1 MSIPITLPLMAQ
13 VLISGVLAGAV
24 YALIALGLALV
35 FGVMGVINISH
46 GALLMLGA
54 YITYWLFTLVGMNPL
69 LSLAVSMPVL
79 FVVGMLIHKY
89 MIDRVVDAPEMTSLL
104 LTFGISIFIAN
115 MAMYF
120 WTSDFRSVPY
130 MTGSVRMGELAF
142 SKPRTVSFV
151 LALCITVSAF
161 LFLKKSRLGKAIR
174 ATTQNRDV
182 AMACGINVRRV
193 FMISFGL
200 GAAFAAAGGTL
211 ASIMF
216 SIYPQMGDLYT
227 VKSFAVI
234 ILGGAGNY
242 PGAFLGGI
250 ILGLA
255 ESLGS
260 FFLSAKVS
268 EAIAY
273 VLMIAVLLLR
283 PQGLLG
289 GRL

>member
-1 MSIPITLPLMAQ
+1 MSVPITLPLMAQ

-54 YITYWLFTLVGMNPL
+54 YITYWLFTLIGLNPL
-69 LSLAVSMPVL
+69 LSLVISMPAL
-79 FVVGMLIHKY
+79 FFLGMLIQKY
-89 MIDRVVDAPEMTSLL
+89 LIDRVVDAPEMTSLL
-104 LTFGISIFIAN
+104 LTFGISIFLAN
-115 MAMYF
+115 IAMYL
-120 WTSDFRSVPY
+120 WSSDFRSVPY
-130 MTGSVRMGELAF
+130 MTGSVKLGGLAF
-142 SKPRTVSFV
+142 SKPRTMSFF
-151 LALCITVSAF
+151 LALAITICAF

-174 ATTQNRDV
+174 ATTQNREV

-193 FMISFGL
+193 YMISFGL

-211 ASIMF
+211 ASTMF

-227 VKSFAVI
+227 IKSFAVI

-260 FFLSAKVS
+260 FFLSAKLS

-273 VLMIAVLLLR
+273 ILMIAVLLIR

-289 GRL
+289 GRS